1 MTTAYVPV
9 PDVAALLAYLQLDE
23 SNYDP
28 ADAQDALD
36 AAIEVQA
43 SLCEVEP
50 YTAALAQ
57 ACLRRA
63 AAFLTAKG
71 APLGQVD
78 AGAFGSMPLIRYDA
92 VTERLEAHYRKGP
105 FA

>member
-1 MTTAYVPV
+1 MTTAYVGQ

-23 SNYDP
+23 NNYDT

-36 AAIEVQA
+36 AALEVQA
-43 SLCEVEP
+43 SLCVVDP
-50 YTAALAQ
+50 YTTALAQ
-57 ACLRRA
+57 AALRRA
-63 AAFLTAKG
+63 AALLTAKG

-78 AGAFGSMPLIRYDA
+78 SGAFGSMPLIRYDA
-92 VTERLEAHYRKGP
+92 MIERLEAHYRKGP